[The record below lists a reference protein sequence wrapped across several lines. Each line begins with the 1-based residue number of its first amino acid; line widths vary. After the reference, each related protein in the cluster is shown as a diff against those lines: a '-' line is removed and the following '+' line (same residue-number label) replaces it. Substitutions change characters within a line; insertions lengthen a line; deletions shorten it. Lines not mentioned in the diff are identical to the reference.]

1 MMLRALACAA
11 VLALVGGCAA
21 TPAGDARP
29 MRRHGPSTIVVHLR
43 GLRPEDGAGPV
54 AIAVWGDAASF
65 MREGKWADARSI
77 TLAESAEPVVFAGL
91 EPGMYAVSAFHD
103 VATSGSLRRGIFGIP
118 IDPWAVSNTTSPI
131 APPSWKKAA
140 FEVREGTNEIT
151 LEFMRNPGARK

>member
-1 MMLRALACAA
+1 MMLRAVMVAA
-11 VLALVGGCAA
+11 VLSMLAGCAA
-21 TPAGDARP
+21 APSAGAAAAR
-29 MRRHGPSTIVVHLR
+29 RDGPSTIVVHLR
-43 GLRPEDGAGPV
+43 GLRPEDGSGPV
-54 AIAVWGDAASF
+54 AIAVWGDGASF
-65 MREGKWADARSI
+65 MREGKWVDARAI
-77 TLAESAEPVVFAGL
+77 TLAQSADPVVFAGL
-91 EPGMYAVSAFHD
+91 QPGTYAVSAFHD

>member
-1 MMLRALACAA
+1 MMLRVFVHAA
-11 VLALVGGCAA
+11 VLAVIAGCAA
-21 TPAGDARP
+21 VPAGDARSAL
-29 MRRHGPSTIVVHLR
+29 RDGPSTIVVHLR

-54 AIAVWGDAASF
+54 AIAIWGDAANF
-65 MREGKWADARSI
+65 MREGKWVDARTI

-91 EPGMYAVSAFHD
+91 QPGTYAVSAFHD
-103 VATSGSLRRGIFGIP
+103 VAASGSLRRGIFGIP

>member
-1 MMLRALACAA
+1 MMLRVFVHAA
-11 VLALVGGCAA
+11 VLAVIAGCAA
-21 TPAGDARP
+21 VPAGDARSAL
-29 MRRHGPSTIVVHLR
+29 RDGPSTIVVHLR

-54 AIAVWGDAASF
+54 AIAIWGDAASF
-65 MREGKWADARSI
+65 MREGKWVDARAI

-91 EPGMYAVSAFHD
+91 QPGTYAVSAFHD
-103 VATSGSLRRGIFGIP
+103 VAASGSLRRGIFGIP

>member
-1 MMLRALACAA
+1 MMLRVFVHAA
-11 VLALVGGCAA
+11 VLAVIAGCAA
-21 TPAGDARP
+21 VPAGDARSA
-29 MRRHGPSTIVVHLR
+29 RRDGPSTIVVHLR

-54 AIAVWGDAASF
+54 AIAIWGDAASF
-65 MREGKWADARSI
+65 MREGKWVDARAI

-91 EPGMYAVSAFHD
+91 QPGTYAVSAFHD
-103 VATSGSLRRGIFGIP
+103 VAASGSLRRGIFGIP